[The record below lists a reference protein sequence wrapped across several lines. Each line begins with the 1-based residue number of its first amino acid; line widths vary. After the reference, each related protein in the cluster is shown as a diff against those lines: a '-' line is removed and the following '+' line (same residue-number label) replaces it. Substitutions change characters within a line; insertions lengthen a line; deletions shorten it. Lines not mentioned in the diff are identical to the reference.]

1 MGRFISRSEAPHE
14 GNLFRQGFLKK
25 KISESQDLQ
34 SNYVVTHIAGFLGKC
49 SKFYEKSSNKLDHIQ
64 VRRS

>member
-1 MGRFISRSEAPHE
+1 MRGICLDKVFW
-14 GNLFRQGFLKK
+14 KK

-64 VRRS
+64 VSRSWRSMVVVA